1 MRILI
6 AEDEPLQR
14 LLLETVLTELGHEV
28 ILTKNGDEALS
39 VLCREEP
46 ARLAILDWMMPGID
60 GVQIC
65 SRIRAQSTRPYV
77 YILLLTSRNQKRD
90 LIEAFDAGVDDYLPK
105 TVDPVELKARLRAG
119 IRILELED
127 RLVAANETLRIQA
140 MHDSLTGLLNRAAI
154 VDVLQRELARSLCE
168 NRPVGVVLV
177 DVDYFKKINDSF
189 GHAEGDVVL
198 QEISRRMRSSVRVY
212 DSVGRYG
219 GEEFLIVLP
228 GCNAEETRERAEQIR
243 ATINKPGLGK
253 FGQTTSVS
261 VGATAASKTEDY
273 QNVMRIA
280 DAALYRAKWRGRNRV
295 EMADDLSN
303 EQAHLASKS

>member
-28 ILTKNGDEALS
+28 ILTKNGHEALA
-39 VLCREEP
+39 VLDREEP

-65 SRIRAQSTRPYV
+65 RRIRAQPTRPYV
-77 YILLLTSRNQKRD
+77 YILLLTSRNQRRD

-105 TVDPVELKARLRAG
+105 PVEPVELKARLRAG
-119 IRILELED
+119 IRILELEE
-127 RLVAANETLRIQA
+127 RLVAANETLRLQG

-154 VDVLQRELARSLCE
+154 VDVLQRELARSLRE
-168 NRPVGVVLV
+168 NTPVGVVLI
-177 DVDYFKKINDSF
+177 DVDYFKKINDNF

-198 QEISRRMRSSVRVY
+198 QEISRKMRSSVRVY

-228 GCNAEETRERAEQIR
+228 GCNTEETRERAERIR
-243 ATINKPGLGK
+243 DTINKQGMGK

-261 VGATAASKTEDY
+261 VGATAASKSEDY
-273 QNVMRIA
+273 QHVLRIA

-295 EMADDLSN
+295 EIADDLSN
-303 EQAHLASKS
+303 EGAQLPQ

>member
-105 TVDPVELKARLRAG
+105 PVDPVELKARLRAG

-140 MHDSLTGLLNRAAI
+140 TGYARLINGSAQPCGNSRCFAAGI
-154 VDVLQRELARSLCE
+154 
-168 NRPVGVVLV
+168 
-177 DVDYFKKINDSF
+177 
-189 GHAEGDVVL
+189 
-198 QEISRRMRSSVRVY
+198 
-212 DSVGRYG
+212 
-219 GEEFLIVLP
+219 
-228 GCNAEETRERAEQIR
+228 
-243 ATINKPGLGK
+243 
-253 FGQTTSVS
+253 
-261 VGATAASKTEDY
+261 GA
-273 QNVMRIA
+273 
-280 DAALYRAKWRGRNRV
+280 
-295 EMADDLSN
+295 
-303 EQAHLASKS
+303 